1 MASLKDLRK
10 RIQSVKS
17 TRQITKAM
25 KMVSA
30 SKLRKSQ
37 DALLSL
43 RPYAYKLIGLINTLK
58 DRTDDYEHPLLSR
71 REIKKTRLVVMSS
84 DRGLCG
90 SYNSNII
97 KKAESYIK
105 EAGLNQDNCVMDF
118 IGKKAYEY
126 FNKRYSNIGDN
137 YRVDES
143 PSYQNISYFGDRIIE
158 NYIQGDF
165 DALVV
170 IYNEFKSA
178 MSQRITVQRL
188 FPIITPEYEEESSE
202 LDSFIYEPSKQN
214 VLDELLP
221 KYVKV
226 EALRIVL
233 EGLAS
238 EHGARMTAMENA
250 TKNSDDMIKRLSVV
264 YNRQR
269 QSAITTE
276 LMEIVGGKEALE
288 RG

>member
-10 RIQSVKS
+10 RIQSVRS

-30 SKLRKSQ
+30 AKLRKSQ
-37 DALLSL
+37 EALLSL
-43 RPYAYKLIGLINTLK
+43 RPYAYKLIGLINALK
-58 DRTDDYEHPLLSR
+58 DRMGDYDHPLLSR
-71 REIKKTRLVVMSS
+71 REIKRTRLVIMSS

-97 KKAESYIK
+97 KKAEHYIK
-105 EAGLNQDNCVMDF
+105 EAGLNADNCVMDF

-126 FNKRYSNIGDN
+126 FNKRYTNIGDN
-137 YRVDES
+137 YRVDDKS
-143 PSYQNISYFGDRIIE
+143 SAYQNVSYFSDRIIE
-158 NYIQGDF
+158 NYIEGDF
-165 DALVV
+165 DSLVV

-178 MSQRITVQRL
+178 MSQKITVQRL
-188 FPIITPEYEEESSE
+188 FPIVTPEYEEVLS
-202 LDSFIYEPSKQN
+202 LDNFMYEPNKHE

-221 KYVKV
+221 KYVKI
-226 EALRIVL
+226 EGLRIML

-264 YNRQR
+264 YNRRR
-269 QSAITTE
+269 QSTITTE

-288 RG
+288 KG

>member
-37 DALLSL
+37 EALLSL
-43 RPYAYKLIGLINTLK
+43 RPYAYKLIGLINALK
-58 DRTDDYEHPLLSR
+58 DRMDDYDHPLLSR
-71 REIKKTRLVVMSS
+71 REIKKTVLVVVSS

-105 EAGLNQDNCVMDF
+105 EAGLTPDNCIMDF
-118 IGKKAYEY
+118 VGKKAYEY
-126 FNKRYSNIGDN
+126 FKKRYSNIGYND
-137 YRVDES
+137 RIGED
-143 PSYQNISYFGDRIIE
+143 PTYQSISYFSERIIE
-158 NYIQGDF
+158 NYIEGDF
-165 DALVV
+165 DSLVV

-178 MSQRITVQRL
+178 MSQKITVQRL
-188 FPIITPEYEEESSE
+188 FPIVTPEYEEVLT
-202 LDSFIYEPSKQN
+202 LDNFKYEPSKPE
-214 VLDELLP
+214 VLNELLP
-221 KYVKV
+221 KYVRV
-226 EALRIVL
+226 EALRIML

-250 TKNSDDMIKRLSVV
+250 TKNSDEMIKRLSIV

>member
-1 MASLKDLRK
+1 MATLKDLRK

-30 SKLRKSQ
+30 SKLRRSQ
-37 DALLSL
+37 ESLLSL
-43 RPYAYKLIGLINTLK
+43 RPYAYKLIGLINALK
-58 DRTDDYEHPLLSR
+58 DRMGDYEHPLLSR
-71 REIKKTRLVVMSS
+71 REIKKTRLVVISS

-105 EAGLNQDNCVMDF
+105 EAGLNADNCVMDF

-126 FNKRYSNIGDN
+126 FKKRYTNIGDN
-137 YRVDES
+137 YRIGENPTYQSV
-143 PSYQNISYFGDRIIE
+143 SYAGDRMID

-165 DALVV
+165 DSLVV

-178 MSQRITVQRL
+178 MSQKITVQRV
-188 FPIITPEYEEESSE
+188 FPIVTPEYEEV
-202 LDSFIYEPSKQN
+202 LGFDNFMYEPNKAV

-221 KYVKV
+221 KYVKI
-226 EALRIVL
+226 EALRIML

-250 TKNSDDMIKRLSVV
+250 TKNSDDMIKRLSIV
-264 YNRQR
+264 YNRRR
-269 QSAITTE
+269 QAVITTE

-288 RG
+288 KG

>member
-1 MASLKDLRK
+1 MASLRDLRK
-10 RIQSVKS
+10 RIQTVKS

-30 SKLRKSQ
+30 SKLRRSQ
-37 DALLSL
+37 ESLLSL
-43 RPYAYKLIGLINTLK
+43 RPYAYKLIEIMNSLK
-58 DRTDDYEHPLLSR
+58 DRLDDHKHPLLSKR
-71 REIKKTRLVVMSS
+71 DIKKTRLVIISS

-97 KKAESYIK
+97 KRAEIYIK
-105 EAGLNQDNCVMDF
+105 EASLNENNCIIDF
-118 IGKKAYEY
+118 VGKKAYEY
-126 FNKRYSNIGDN
+126 FKKRYNNIGDN
-137 YRVDES
+137 YRIDENPTYQS
-143 PSYQNISYFGDRIIE
+143 VSYLSDRVIE
-158 NYIQGDF
+158 NYIEGDY
-165 DALVV
+165 DSLVI

-178 MSQRITVQRL
+178 MSQKITVERV
-188 FPIITPEYEEESSE
+188 FPIVTPDYDSGESI
-202 LDSFIYEPSKQN
+202 DNYKYEPDKAT
-214 VLDELLP
+214 VLEALLP

-226 EALRIVL
+226 EMLRIML
-233 EGLAS
+233 ESLAS

-250 TKNSDDMIKRLSVV
+250 TKNSDEMMKKLSIV

>member
-1 MASLKDLRK
+1 MASLRDLRK
-10 RIQSVKS
+10 RIQTVKS

-30 SKLRKSQ
+30 SKLRRSQ
-37 DALLSL
+37 DSLLAI
-43 RPYAYKLIGLINTLK
+43 RPYAYKLIGLINALK
-58 DRTDDYEHPLLSR
+58 DRMDDFEHPLISR
-71 REIKKTRLVVMSS
+71 REVKKTRLIVISS

-105 EAGLNQDNCVMDF
+105 EAGLNQDNCVIDF
-118 IGKKAYEY
+118 VGKKAYEY
-126 FNKRYSNIGDN
+126 FKKRYSNIGDN
-137 YRVDES
+137 YRIQENPTHQTV
-143 PSYQNISYFGDRIIE
+143 SYLGEKAIDS
-158 NYIQGDF
+158 YIQGDF
-165 DALVV
+165 DSLVI

-178 MSQRITVQRL
+178 MSQKITVERL
-188 FPIITPEYEEESSE
+188 FPIITPEYEDT
-202 LDSFIYEPSKQN
+202 LIMDNFKYEPSKEK
-214 VLDELLP
+214 VLEDLLP

-226 EALRIVL
+226 EVLRILL

-238 EHGARMTAMENA
+238 EHGARMTAMESA
-250 TKNSDDMIKRLSVV
+250 TKNSDEMMKKLSLV

-269 QSAITTE
+269 QSVITTE

-288 RG
+288 QS